1 MKFKDKDFTP
11 YKFPYEHNYRNYAQ
25 FALSQDFEEN
35 DYYVYLISN
44 PFLFNYKKSTNNHS
58 IYTGIIVKNKKTK
71 KLSTKIVKHDF
82 KSILQL
88 NIFGKIEN
96 EGNILYFE
104 NYEEGYKEKIY
115 ETMINI
121 LDTRV
126 CEILSLED
134 VVDRFGILKKADLYK
149 EPHFKDL
156 EYYLYTID
164 NRKILIPAIEV
175 LKYFYLF
182 NYSRQEEPKSSFCK
196 DILTPNGILNSLNKD
211 DYCEIKNHYELEING
226 NYSINDIYKI
236 LFFITNK
243 KRLSLYSNIEHV
255 YKKTNKISAVI
266 PRKDIE
272 ITARVF
278 KYKNLNVELVLN
290 IISHDFNYEKEFP
303 QSSTCDYKHAKSLF
317 KEKDVNKRDSSKDR
331 KKKLK
336 KNKNLEVND
345 ELYGNSDFEY
355 EEETHS
361 DFKLNINNEKAS
373 ESIDL
378 NINRVIDDQRKQQ
391 GGKNKKDY
399 SNITETPLTPKDN
412 KGNSDEAVSINSE
425 KRDQDDES
433 NKNYLSLVEVTD
445 RLKKNSDFEFKNT
458 KTFKYPKVVDNKGKE
473 IRRSIMFTDENKKI
487 RRKYYIAELKY
498 KSLKDVYLIE
508 LQPKTNGNQKSFLT
522 IIKSDETLET
532 INKKYISEE
541 LIDFATNGNR
551 SWFSASIT
559 LNENEY
565 MLSIHRSKAESFEE
579 KLITILELI
588 E

>member
-25 FALSQDFEEN
+25 FALSQNFEEN

-44 PFLFNYKKSTNNHS
+44 PFQFNYKKTTNDYS
-58 IYTGIIVKNKKTK
+58 ISVGILVRNKKTK
-71 KLSTKIVKHDF
+71 KVSTEIVNFDF

-96 EGNILYFE
+96 KGDVSLFE
-104 NYEEGYKEKIY
+104 NYKEEFTKKIH
-115 ETMINI
+115 ETRINI
-121 LDTRV
+121 PDTTE

-134 VVDRFGILKKADLYK
+134 VVDRFGILKKANLYK
-149 EPHFKDL
+149 EAHFKDL

-164 NRKILIPAIEV
+164 DRKILIPAMEV

-182 NYSRQEEPKSSFCK
+182 NYTKQDEPKSSFCK
-196 DILTPNGILNSLNKD
+196 DILTPNGIFNSLKSRA
-211 DYCEIKNHYELEING
+211 YCSIKNHYELEISG
-226 NYSINDIYKI
+226 NYSISDIYKI

-243 KRLSLYSNIEHV
+243 KRLDLYSNIESV
-255 YKKTNKISAVI
+255 YKKTNKISALI
-266 PRKDIE
+266 PRKDTELI
-272 ITARVF
+272 ARVF

-317 KEKDVNKRDSSKDR
+317 KEEDVNKRDSSKDR

-355 EEETHS
+355 EEETHT

-391 GGKNKKDY
+391 GSKNKKDY
-399 SNITETPLTPKDN
+399 SNISETPLTSKDN

-425 KRDQDDES
+425 KNDEKDES
-433 NKNYLSLVEVTD
+433 NKNYLSLIEVLN
-445 RLKKNSDFEFKNT
+445 RLKKNSNFEFKNI
-458 KTFKYPKVVDNKGKE
+458 KTFKYPKVVDNKGEE
-473 IRRSIMFTDENKKI
+473 IRRSIIFTDENKKI

-498 KSLKDVYLIE
+498 KSLKDIYLIE

-522 IIKSDETLET
+522 IIKSAETLET

-541 LIDFATNGNR
+541 LIDLATNGNR
-551 SWFSASIT
+551 SWFSASVT
-559 LNENEY
+559 LDESEY
-565 MLSIHRSKAESFEE
+565 MLSNHRSKVSSFED
-579 KLITILELI
+579 KLISKLDS
-588 E
+588 